1 MLQWPQQANNSSILT
16 IRTEKAFLKR
26 NIFRKL
32 WIISVSKLGS
42 LLKTLFK
49 SSLETI
55 KKNQLE
61 FSKKTWKDLG
71 IEIFSLL
78 ERIRL
83 LQKHKNWINI
93 SLLPFTQGA
102 LSTHSVNGL
111 DSRRSTIGEINQKL
125 CTLSSSSIWRELNS
139 SIFSISKLI
148 LSNGRSK
155 PETWHC

>member
-26 NIFRKL
+26 NIFMKL

-148 LSNGRSK
+148 LSKRRSK
-155 PETWHC
+155 PEEWHW